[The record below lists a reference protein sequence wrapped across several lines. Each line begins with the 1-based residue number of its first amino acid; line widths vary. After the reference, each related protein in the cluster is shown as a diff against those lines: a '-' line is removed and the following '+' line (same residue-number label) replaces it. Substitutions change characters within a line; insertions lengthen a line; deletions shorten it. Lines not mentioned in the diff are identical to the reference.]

1 MLGFLGAGIGV
12 NAYGTYYVLA
22 VAGAVDPSFVPTF
35 SGRAGGGAPG
45 RLGPR
50 PSDEPDAKGTTAAPE
65 GTRVVARAGGGDRPR
80 VAAIAIAIHVE
91 SGSA

>member
-50 PSDEPDAKGTTAAPE
+50 PSDEPDAKGTTAAAPE
-65 GTRVVARAGGGDRPR
+65 TRAAPARASRGGRGWWRAR
-80 VAAIAIAIHVE
+80 GEAIE
-91 SGSA
+91 RG

>member
-50 PSDEPDAKGTTAAPE
+50 PSDEPDAPH
-65 GTRVVARAGGGDRPR
+65 ARAETRLRAFGHGPCMT
-80 VAAIAIAIHVE
+80 
-91 SGSA
+91 